1 MPVVFTASLLPCSN
15 AVDTQHKEGG
25 TKLQA
30 WLAVYHRSN
39 RITSLPRTIDAKYAN
54 TRYFISYLKK
64 PDNNER
70 WHDGKIEQG
79 NDADWV
85 GDNRDGAAEW
95 I

>member
-1 MPVVFTASLLPCSN
+1 MQKKSRKV
-15 AVDTQHKEGG
+15 H
-25 TKLQA
+25 A
-30 WLAVYHRSN
+30 WLAVYHRLLTQAIHAN
-39 RITSLPRTIDAKYAN
+39 RTNI
-54 TRYFISYLKK
+54 RYFISYLKK

-79 NDADWV
+79 TDADWV

>member
-1 MPVVFTASLLPCSN
+1 MDIHTN
-15 AVDTQHKEGG
+15 AKKS

-30 WLAVYHRSN
+30 CLAVYHRSLTP
-39 RITSLPRTIDAKYAN
+39 IHAKHAN
-54 TRYFISYLKK
+54 IRYFISYLKK

-79 NDADWV
+79 NEADWV